1 MSLHTFII
9 GDLRPFCART
19 GTGFRRF
26 ENAAAERFPE
36 DTAPHRKKVLQFVI
50 FQAFSPITNSFPKD
64 LN

>member
-36 DTAPHRKKVLQFVI
+36 DTAPPRGKVLQFVI
-50 FQAFSPITNSFPKD
+50 FQSFSPITNSSQAG